1 MLKAKNYAG
10 KTIVTKHGDLTF
22 DNKGVNT
29 ELPVAKEKELGE
41 YDIFDYVEDKPKEAP
56 KTAPKTAP
64 KETKTVAKKPMVRKP
79 RKPDAK
85 D

>member
-56 KTAPKTAP
+56 KMAP